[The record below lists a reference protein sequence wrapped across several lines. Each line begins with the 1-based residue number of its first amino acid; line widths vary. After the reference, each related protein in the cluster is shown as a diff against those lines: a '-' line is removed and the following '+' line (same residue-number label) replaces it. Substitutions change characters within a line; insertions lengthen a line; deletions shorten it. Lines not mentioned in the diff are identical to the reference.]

1 MNGFRI
7 GFDQPAYLWLLCLL
21 PFLFWASYRPLASLG
36 NARRWAAI
44 VFRTVV
50 CTAII
55 AALAGV
61 QLVWTTDRITVMYLL
76 DQSESIP
83 SDRRLQMLDFVT
95 KNVSQYRNAARE
107 DRAGV
112 IVFGRNAAIE
122 VPPFGD
128 DIPPLRSTESDFGP
142 TDATNLE
149 EALELAHAS
158 MPEDSRRRIV
168 IVTDGNETL
177 GNAKAVAQRL
187 AASGIGIDVVPAPL
201 ASGAD
206 VLLEKIDLPSDIRKG
221 QPFEAR
227 VVITN
232 YDAAGDS
239 GVTKGRLSITRSS
252 GGEAQLLLDDEIELV
267 PGKNV
272 IPLRH
277 TIDQPAPFTF
287 SAKFTPNRPED
298 DVQSQNNEAAAYT
311 YVRGQG
317 RVLLIEPFDSPGE
330 FSLIVEQLR
339 KADIEVVV
347 QPTNA
352 LFGSM
357 AELQGFDAVIL
368 AGVPRTSGDS
378 ADSITHFTDD
388 QLQMLVR
395 NTQQLGAGLMMIGG
409 PDSLGAGGWT
419 RTPIEEAMPVDFEI
433 KNTKVV
439 AVGALMLVIDSS
451 GSMDGEKMTLSKT
464 AAREAVKALS
474 PTDSIGIISFDG
486 ETREIVPLQKVGG
499 RSHILPMISRIQ
511 PGGGTVMFPAMQKAY
526 RELKK
531 SDASVKH
538 MIVLTDGQTAPDD
551 FQTLTREM
559 KNSGITVTSIAI
571 GSDADVN
578 LMRQIATA
586 GGGKL
591 FHVLSPRAIPQVVM
605 REARRVSRPLIYE
618 NSNGIQPNVE
628 IPHTVLSGLDAMVP
642 PVTGYVMSTPK
653 ENSLVQTILS
663 SPLPQGQENPI
674 LSVWQYGLGRTA
686 VLSTDGGQR
695 WSTSWTQ
702 WPGHEKLFSQLVRWL
717 MRPTGDTGKYSIA
730 TQVKNGEVQVIV
742 NALDKDDAYLNFLK
756 LSGSVLGPD
765 LKPIALELSQTA
777 PGRYVGSF
785 STRGSGSYF
794 VNVVPEGAATMLTT
808 GINVPFGD
816 EFRVREVNEV
826 LLGELAAS
834 EPRDG
839 VAGLVTSPLSEEKFS
854 EAVQSNPYREG
865 LGKVGSIQDVWPWMV
880 LIGCCVFFGD
890 VFVRRVS
897 IGIGWVYSAW
907 DAIRGARKAPATVP
921 RIDDLLKTKER
932 LASQLERE
940 RAATKFDFESTG
952 QSPPTDG
959 AAGQAGK
966 PREIVVP
973 SGPGQKSN
981 TNGNNEVGS
990 ALSYTERL
998 LEAKRKAKK

>member
-1 MNGFRI
+1 MSGLRI
-7 GFDQPAYLWLLCLL
+7 SFDQPMYLWLLLLL
-21 PFLFWASYRPLASLG
+21 PILAWTSFRAMAALGPIRRLVAILFRAL
-36 NARRWAAI
+36 
-44 VFRTVV
+44 V

-55 AALAGV
+55 AAIAGI

-83 SDRRLQMLDFVT
+83 SARRLQMLDFVT
-95 KNVSQYRNAARE
+95 KSVAQHRDAARE

-122 VPPFGD
+122 VPPFED
-128 DIPPLRSTESDFGP
+128 DIPPLRTTESDFGR

-177 GNAKAVAQRL
+177 GNAKVVAERL
-187 AASGIGIDVVPAPL
+187 ALSGVGIDVVPAPL
-201 ASGAD
+201 AEGAD
-206 VLLEKIDLPSDIRKG
+206 VLVEKIDLPSDIRKG

-227 VVITN
+227 VVISN
-232 YDAAGDS
+232 YADTKAS
-239 GVTKGRLSITRSS
+239 GPTKGRLSITRSS
-252 GGEAQLLLDDEIELV
+252 GGEDQLLLDDEVELV

-287 SAKFTPNRPED
+287 NAKFTPNSPGD
-298 DVQSQNNEAAAYT
+298 DAQIQNNEAAAYT

-317 RVLLIEPFDSPGE
+317 RVLLIEPFETPGE
-330 FSLIVEQLR
+330 YSLIVEQLR
-339 KADIEVVV
+339 KADIEVVI

-352 LFGSM
+352 MFGSL
-357 AELQGFDAVIL
+357 AELQAFDAVIL
-368 AGVPRTSGDS
+368 AGVSRTSGDS
-378 ADSITHFTDD
+378 AESITQFTDD
-388 QLQMLVR
+388 QIQMLVR
-395 NTQQLGAGLMMIGG
+395 NTQQLGSGLMMIGG
-409 PDSLGAGGWT
+409 PESLGAGGWT

-433 KNTKVV
+433 KNSKVV

-451 GSMDGEKMTLSKT
+451 GSMDGEKMSLSKK

-474 PTDSIGIISFDG
+474 PSDSIGVVCFDG

-499 RSHILPMISRIQ
+499 RSHILPLISKIQ
-511 PGGGTVMFPAMQKAY
+511 PGGGTVMFPAMQKGF
-526 RELKK
+526 RELRK

-538 MIVLTDGQTAPDD
+538 MIVMTDGQTAPDD
-551 FQTLTREM
+551 FQNLTREM
-559 KNSGITVTSIAI
+559 KAAGITVTSVAI
-571 GSDADVN
+571 GADADVN

-591 FHVLSPRAIPQVVM
+591 FHVLSPKAIPQVVM

-618 NSNGIQPNVE
+618 NSQGFQPNVE
-628 IPHTVLSGLDAMVP
+628 IPHAILSGLEKTVP
-642 PVTGYVMSTPK
+642 PISGFVMSTPK
-653 ENSLVQTILS
+653 ENPLVQTVLS

-686 VLSTDGGQR
+686 VLATDGGQR
-695 WSTSWTQ
+695 WASAWTQ
-702 WPGHEKLFSQLVRWL
+702 WPEHEKLFSQLVRWL

-730 TQVKNGEVQVIV
+730 TQVRNGQVQVIV
-742 NALDKDDAYLNFLK
+742 NALDKDDAYLNFLR

-765 LKPIALELSQTA
+765 LKPINLEMVQSA
-777 PGRYVGSF
+777 PGRYIGSF
-785 STRGSGSYF
+785 AADSAGSYF
-794 VNVVPEGAATMLTT
+794 VNVVPEGAATMLAT

-816 EFRVREVNEV
+816 EYRVRQVNET
-826 LLGELAAS
+826 LLQSLASNKPRGGEAGIVAAPLDSDDLA
-834 EPRDG
+834 EPLKED
-839 VAGLVTSPLSEEKFS
+839 PF
-854 EAVQSNPYREG
+854 REG

-880 LIGCCVFFGD
+880 LIGCCVFLGD

-897 IGIGWVYSAW
+897 VGFGWAYTAW
-907 DAIRGARKAPATVP
+907 DAIRGAKKEAAPAL
-921 RIDDLLKTKER
+921 RIDDLLKNKER
-932 LASQLERE
+932 LASQRE
-940 RAATKFDFESTG
+940 RDLASSKFEFEPTAAPANSRSAESEVVRAETAAKAATVAKPSSGGSG
-952 QSPPTDG
+952 QP
-959 AAGQAGK
+959 
-966 PREIVVP
+966 E
-973 SGPGQKSN
+973 
-981 TNGNNEVGS
+981 
-990 ALSYTERL
+990 LSYTERL